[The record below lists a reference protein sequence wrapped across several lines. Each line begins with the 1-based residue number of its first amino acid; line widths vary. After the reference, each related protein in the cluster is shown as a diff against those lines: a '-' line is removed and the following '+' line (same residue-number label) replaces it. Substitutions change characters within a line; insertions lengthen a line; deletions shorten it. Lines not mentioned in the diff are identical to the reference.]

1 MRRLTKGMAKT
12 RQARF
17 VLAKQAMFSAWKNAY
32 RDRKL
37 RKRDFRSLWI
47 TRLNAAVR
55 AHGLNYSQFV
65 AALYENDI
73 TLNRKML
80 SEIAI
85 HSPTTFQ
92 QILSSIGERLDAT
105 IETKV
110 VTLPTEEAPK
120 TTATAAIIPA
130 AKKARTAKAAKEQPE

>member
-1 MRRLTKGMAKT
+1 MRRLTKGMSKT

-55 AHGLNYSQFV
+55 AHGLSYSQFV
-65 AALYENDI
+65 ASLYENDI

-85 HSPTTFQ
+85 HSPTTFK
-92 QILSSIGERLDAT
+92 QILSSIGEVLDRK
-105 IETKV
+105 IEAKV
-110 VTLPTEEAPK
+110 VTIPTAEVPQAAATQK
-120 TTATAAIIPA
+120 THV
-130 AKKARTAKAAKEQPE
+130 AKTKAE